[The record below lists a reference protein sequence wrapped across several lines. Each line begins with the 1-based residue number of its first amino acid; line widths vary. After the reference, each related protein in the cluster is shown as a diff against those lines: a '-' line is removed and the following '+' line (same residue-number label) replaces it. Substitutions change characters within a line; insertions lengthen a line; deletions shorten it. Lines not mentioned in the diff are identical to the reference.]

1 MSGVRVASPFVNMLN
16 VLSMLVGVGGAT
28 LVSIAM
34 GKRQPD
40 RANYMFTI
48 SIVLSIAFG
57 AIFALIVAPLSPM
70 IAAAASSDPATAEYT
85 ATFLQIVSAAS
96 PVYILA
102 SVMAILLRSD
112 ACIKLSG
119 IVLSVAGI
127 ANVVFDLLFIGVLGL
142 GIAGSA
148 LATDVGMLTAVLL
161 SLLYFR
167 WPKRTLKLVNPFSP
181 PAKEG
186 ESRSSFISE
195 SAAICKNGAS
205 SGLRMFL
212 ACMALLF
219 LNFVVGKVVGVM
231 GIALMTVCGNI
242 QLLAVAFFSAAGQAA
257 TPMEGVLFGE
267 RDLTGIR
274 LLFAYVMKVTI
285 ASVVVIIAL
294 VCLFA
299 SPIISLFC
307 PGGDPV
313 EGSELLLGLYAI
325 GFLPLAV
332 NYILTYYYNTIQ
344 QRKISTA
351 LTVCENLAIYL
362 PMIWILTTL
371 LGLTGTVLAFV
382 VSECLT
388 LVATF
393 AVVSVTRSKK
403 GFSDLLLL
411 PAGSSNVV
419 YETSSGISNADAAGL
434 AREMRAALDEKG
446 ASPSVA
452 LRSAM
457 AIEEIVAAAAERQ
470 ADDSSIDVRLLE
482 SADAFTLC
490 LRDNAAPFDP
500 TAAGNAEGV
509 EFDNLSVLASIA
521 QSVHYARVLGLNQT
535 VIAIGKSADSD
546 EERNEERQ

>member
-219 LNFVVGKVVGVM
+219 LNFIVGKVVGVM

-500 TAAGNAEGV
+500 TAAGKAEGV

-535 VIAIGKSADSD
+535 VIAIGKNADSS

>member
-219 LNFVVGKVVGVM
+219 LNFIVGKVVGVM

-535 VIAIGKSADSD
+535 VIAIGKNADSS

>member
-371 LGLTGTVLAFV
+371 LGLKGTVLAFV

-535 VIAIGKSADSD
+535 VIAIGKNADSS

>member
-371 LGLTGTVLAFV
+371 LGLKGTVLAFV

-535 VIAIGKSADSD
+535 VIAIGKNADRD
-546 EERNEERQ
+546 EERSEERQ